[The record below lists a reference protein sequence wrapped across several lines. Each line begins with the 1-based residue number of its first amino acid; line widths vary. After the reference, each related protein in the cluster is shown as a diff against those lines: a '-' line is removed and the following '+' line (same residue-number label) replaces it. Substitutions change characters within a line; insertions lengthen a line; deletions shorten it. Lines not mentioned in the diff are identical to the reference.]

1 MPARCTAAAL
11 LALSASLQ
19 PPVPRRTHLKRHAS
33 TDDAA
38 LLDAY
43 RAEIAPDAADDWWRE
58 FVAATERPP
67 RPAVRCVDAA
77 AAAALRA
84 STECEEIP
92 WAPGRGYWLNEEP
105 SKRVAHVAGDYYVQE
120 AAAMVAVAALL
131 RGEDLRRR
139 VVAIDACAAPG
150 GKTIQLAT
158 ALRDAGADAVV
169 VANEPSSSRLGALVA
184 NAVRCGVGPW
194 LRCTRTTGQ
203 KLFAALPREC
213 ADFILL
219 DAPCSGDTL
228 ARREG
233 RGLAKHLRGQ
243 PDAASMKEIVATQL
257 EIVRA
262 AWPCLRPGGA
272 LVYATCSLRPR
283 EDEEVVHQVLKE
295 FGDAAVEDLA
305 GLAAGGEGAT
315 LRLWPQT
322 HDSAGFFAAKLRKA
336 GDGGGAAVATD
347 ADEDVADAARDY
359 LRDAWGVTSLVGP
372 ASSRL
377 VGRGANLWLAPAA
390 PPLAKNLRYERAGA
404 KLVEAL
410 KVRGKAVPLGQA
422 LRSGRVRATHEFA
435 TTLGGHVDAARR
447 ASLDDAS
454 ALAYLRGDDVDA
466 APPSG
471 EPGDQCLVA
480 HGGRVLGLAKVLK
493 GGRLKNQLPRECV
506 RRDLAF

>member
-1 MPARCTAAAL
+1 
-11 LALSASLQ
+11 
-19 PPVPRRTHLKRHAS
+19 V
-33 TDDAA
+33 
-38 LLDAY
+38 
-43 RAEIAPDAADDWWRE
+43 E
-58 FVAATERPP
+58 
-67 RPAVRCVDAA
+67 VDAA
-77 AAAALRA
+77 IQDERA
-84 STECEEIP
+84 VNLIST
-92 WAPGRGYWLNEEP
+92 
-105 SKRVAHVAGDYYVQE
+105 Q
-120 AAAMVAVAALL
+120 
-131 RGEDLRRR
+131 
-139 VVAIDACAAPG
+139 
-150 GKTIQLAT
+150 
-158 ALRDAGADAVV
+158 
-169 VANEPSSSRLGALVA
+169 
-184 NAVRCGVGPW
+184 VGPW

-262 AWPCLRPGGA
+262 AWPCLKEGGA

-283 EDEEVVHQVLKE
+283 EDEEIVDQVLKE
-295 FGDAAVEDLA
+295 FDDASLEETGLATSGDAM
-305 GLAAGGEGAT
+305 

-336 GDGGGAAVATD
+336 GDGGGAAAATD
-347 ADEDVADAARDY
+347 TDEAVADAARDY